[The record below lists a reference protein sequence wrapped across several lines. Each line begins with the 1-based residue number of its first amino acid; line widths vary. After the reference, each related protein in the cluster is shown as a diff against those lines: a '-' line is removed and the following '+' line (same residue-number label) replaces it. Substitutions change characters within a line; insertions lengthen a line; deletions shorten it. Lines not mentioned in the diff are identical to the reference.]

1 MSPPAPWVFGKP
13 GLPRADVGIQQLQ
26 AFAVTDRAFQLG
38 GKVIQ
43 HRTVFRAELSRQ
55 RLNIQFSVSP
65 ARMTVRRDGLTA
77 SQAIAQCRVRAECT
91 HDSLQD
97 WLSYTVNETET
108 NHNLRGAGCL
118 ISPA

>member
-1 MSPPAPWVFGKP
+1 MSQPAPRIASKTCSP
-13 GLPRADVGIQQLQ
+13 CAHVGIQQLQ

-65 ARMTVRRDGLTA
+65 ARMTVRRDDLTA
-77 SQAIAQCRVRAECT
+77 SKAIAQCRVRAECT
-91 HDSLQD
+91 HDSLQG

-108 NHNLRGAGCL
+108 NHNMYGGKL
-118 ISPA
+118 